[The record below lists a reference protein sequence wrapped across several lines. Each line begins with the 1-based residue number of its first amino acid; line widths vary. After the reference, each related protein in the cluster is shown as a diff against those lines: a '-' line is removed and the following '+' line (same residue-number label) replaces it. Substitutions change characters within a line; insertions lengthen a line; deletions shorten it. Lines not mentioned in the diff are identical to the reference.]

1 MSLNSV
7 IRQYSEGHNSWAAA
21 PYLPPRPEVSC
32 MTMLFTILGRERD
45 CKKSKSKMEKSTTE
59 NSSQLLANR

>member
-1 MSLNSV
+1 MSLDPV
-7 IRQYSEGHNSWAAA
+7 IRQYSEGHNTWAAA

-32 MTMLFTILGRERD
+32 MAMLSIILGRERD
-45 CKKSKSKMEKSTTE
+45 CEKSKVEKSATE